1 MNTNLLAALALV
13 ALPASALAGDKFE
26 FRAEAGARVL
36 KTATVV
42 HELRIDDMGQSTGDL
57 PFVSDG
63 RGGWLSVTQRT
74 EFLDEYTEASTG
86 LPRAFKRAVR
96 EANLTGKSSLTV
108 AAGEMRPEGSR
119 MSSALQRQ
127 ILEFR
132 WVDDEKDWSR
142 CFEKV
147 DAEESLLRELRGEF
161 ELLALLPP
169 GEVEPGATWTVDLAR
184 FRDVLCPG
192 GNLQLIPE
200 GGSLF
205 GRTLKIGVGGNYADY
220 YEPVGGEIKATYK
233 GRRAVQT
240 GEGEPAPQVQAG
252 VIALELHIVS
262 LTDRKQ
268 LYRMAMPPAERRE
281 NAKVETVP
289 LEYTLAGTAELLW
302 DLDHGRALSFR
313 LEGQEG
319 YVSTVNKTRYNTA
332 KPEPYAQRTMLSG
345 PVKYGIDFTD
355 GTNVE
360 LLPEKVNPRAD
371 SQRRKK

>member
-13 ALPASALAGDKFE
+13 ALPATALAGDKFE
-26 FRAEAGARVL
+26 FRAAAGARVL

-42 HELRIDDMGQSTGDL
+42 HELRIDDMGQSVGDL

-86 LPRAFKRAVR
+86 LPQVFKRAVR
-96 EANLTGKSSLTV
+96 EALLTGKSSLTSV
-108 AAGEMRPEGSR
+108 AGESRPEGSR

-127 ILEFR
+127 VLEFR
-132 WVDDEKDWSR
+132 WVEGEKDWSR

-169 GEVEPGATWTVDLAR
+169 TEVEPGATWTVDLAR
-184 FRDVLCPG
+184 FREVLCPG
-192 GNLQLIPE
+192 GTLQMIPE

-205 GRTLKIGVGGNYADY
+205 GRTLKIGVGGDFADY
-220 YEPVGGEIKATYK
+220 YAPAGGEIKATYK
-233 GRRAVQT
+233 GRRAVQI

-268 LYRMAMPPAERRE
+268 LYRMAMPPTERRE
-281 NAKVETVP
+281 NAKVESVP

-302 DLDHGRALSFR
+302 DFDRGRALSFR

-319 YVSTVNKTRYNTA
+319 YVSTVNKTRFNTA
-332 KPEPYAQRTMLSG
+332 KPEPYAQRTTLSG
-345 PVKYGIDFTD
+345 PVKYTIEFTD